1 MKSFANWM
9 IVTFMVMFWGF
20 RIAVA
25 YTAGKNIAFIT
36 TPINYIAEIVLL
48 FITLVCIILVVK
60 RIIWGG
66 LIYLISYLVYFGT
79 DLFNKIIPIMSG
91 EQIGANVG
99 FDIFISVIA
108 LFLAIIV
115 VIDLATDYTK
125 RPNDKKTD
133 WFFNNK
139 DLDREVD
146 EKADRNN
153 YKIY

>member
-1 MKSFANWM
+1 
-9 IVTFMVMFWGF
+9 MVMFWGF

>member
-9 IVTFMVMFWGF
+9 IVTSMVMFWGF